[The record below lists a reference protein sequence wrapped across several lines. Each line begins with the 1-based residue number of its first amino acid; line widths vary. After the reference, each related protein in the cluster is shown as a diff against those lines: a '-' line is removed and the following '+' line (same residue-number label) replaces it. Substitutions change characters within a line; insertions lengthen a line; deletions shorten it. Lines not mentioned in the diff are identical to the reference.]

1 MRRNRK
7 KQVHAKVVPSSVAG
21 IFMLM
26 IGLALLYWVMD
37 SKCDVDGQEIRKY
50 EQKLQSIEAEYAR
63 EEARWNEK
71 NTPEKLEEA
80 MLQHGIAMSYP
91 SADQVVRMDT
101 SGIPV
106 AGQLS
111 IARFKRS
118 QSATE
123 RVVKTLPK

>member
-7 KQVHAKVVPSSVAG
+7 KQMHAKVVPHSVAG
-21 IFMLM
+21 IFLLV
-26 IGLALLYWVMD
+26 IGLVLLYWMMD
-37 SKCDVDGQEIRKY
+37 SKCAVNGQEIRKY

-71 NTPEKLEEA
+71 NTPEKLQEA

-91 SADQVVRMDT
+91 SADQVVRMDA
-101 SGIPV
+101 SGQPA

-111 IARFKRS
+111 LARFKRS
-118 QSATE
+118 QNATE

>member
-101 SGIPV
+101 LGIPV

>member
-1 MRRNRK
+1 
-7 KQVHAKVVPSSVAG
+7 
-21 IFMLM
+21 
-26 IGLALLYWVMD
+26 MD
-37 SKCDVDGQEIRKY
+37 SKCYVDGQEIRKY
-50 EQKLQSIEAEYAR
+50 EHKLQSIEAEYAR

>member
-7 KQVHAKVVPSSVAG
+7 RNVHAKVVPRSVAG
-21 IFMLM
+21 VFLLM
-26 IGLALLYWVMD
+26 VGLVLLYWMMD

-50 EQKLQSIEAEYAR
+50 EQKLQALEAEYVR
-63 EEARWNEK
+63 EEARWNER

-91 SADQVVRMDT
+91 TADQIVRMDA
-101 SGIPV
+101 SGVPV
-106 AGQLS
+106 PGQLS

-123 RVVKTLPK
+123 RVVKAVPK

>member
-101 SGIPV
+101 SGRPV

>member
-1 MRRNRK
+1 MRGNRK